1 MSEQQGKY
9 SRDADQTRYLWIVG
23 IIGIASLLI
32 LFILELTAMIIFK
45 IIGNDGSYKPF
56 IFTPEIV
63 HTLIPVTVGTIGTVG
78 GFLFGREMGKQQE
91 RNGNTQARGRPH

>member
-1 MSEQQGKY
+1 MSEPKEKY

-23 IIGIASLLI
+23 VIGVSSLLI

-45 IIGNDGSYKPF
+45 MFSTDGSYKAF

-63 HTLIPVTVGTIGTVG
+63 HTLIPVTVGTIGSVG
-78 GFLFGREMGKQQE
+78 GFIFGREHGKMQE
-91 RNGNTQARGRPH
+91 RNGNPQGKGRPH

>member
-45 IIGNDGSYKPF
+45 IIGND
-56 IFTPEIV
+56 V
-63 HTLIPVTVGTIGTVG
+63 HINL
-78 GFLFGREMGKQQE
+78 LFSRLKLSI
-91 RNGNTQARGRPH
+91 H